1 MEGEDALE
9 DEDVG
14 AVHRDGLRLPAVAH
28 EVVDRDL
35 DLPTLLQPLQGL
47 LQQVEVKGVLEG
59 KNKMLGLSQRYQE
72 GPSFNVTTIR
82 MNSKE
87 I

>member
-47 LQQVEVKGVLEG
+47 LQQVDVTGGLEG
-59 KNKMLGLSQRYQE
+59 KKRMVGLS
-72 GPSFNVTTIR
+72 
-82 MNSKE
+82 
-87 I
+87 

>member
-35 DLPTLLQPLQGL
+35 DLAAFLQPLQRL
-47 LQQVEVKGVLEG
+47 LQKLEVERVLKIG
-59 KNKMLGLSQRYQE
+59 FLI
-72 GPSFNVTTIR
+72 VTIV
-82 MNSKE
+82 
-87 I
+87 